1 MGRSRKKTGYRED
14 RDYYYG
20 IFNSETKGRQ
30 RHFLIYKSDLDIKI
44 TQRGRVSRSHLEK
57 EILLDQLW
65 LKKLKELETST
76 PTSKNS
82 AAPKSIRQAFE
93 GYLQIQTPLLSKNS
107 IIHLKAAL
115 SPFVEMFGSEKA
127 IEINIDLISK
137 FTAFLKAKKLRPITI
152 NSYLIQ
158 LGTWLNW
165 LVEQGIILKRPKI
178 KRLKY
183 TKKNPTIYSVEDC
196 KKIEFYISRKIKE
209 GGRYQKRWA
218 LVFRFFMLARYTG
231 ARGGELVHLKWEQ
244 INLIEKTITIKET
257 ENQQVKGGEERVVQI
272 GSVLYQYLMS
282 LQRQAEGYFLKSEGV
297 SPFWSELDPITRT
310 FKKINKELGILQD
323 PSPTHGFRYTLATE
337 LLTKGVPLVDVQKI
351 LGHKKVETTMIYF
364 NNTQLET
371 KNAMELVGG

>member
-1 MGRSRKKTGYRED
+1 VGRSRKKIGYRAD
-14 RDYYYG
+14 RKYYYG
-20 IFNSETKGRQ
+20 IFDSENGRV
-30 RHFLIYKSDLDIKI
+30 RHFLINESDLIVKT
-44 TQRGRVSRSHLEK
+44 TQRGRVARSLLEK
-57 EILLDQLW
+57 DILLEQLW
-65 LKKLKELETST
+65 LKKLKELETKEKAVAQP
-76 PTSKNS
+76 PT
-82 AAPKSIRQAFE
+82 KSIRQVFQI
-93 GYLQIQTPLLSKNS
+93 YLKIQTPLLSKNS
-107 IIHLKAAL
+107 IIHLKASL
-115 SPFVEMFGSEKA
+115 CPFVEMFGDQEA
-127 IEINIDLISK
+127 IDLNIDLISK
-137 FTAFLKAKKLRPITI
+137 FTAFLKAKQLRPITI

-196 KKIEFYISRKIKE
+196 KKIESYISRKIKE

-282 LQRQAEGYFLKSEGV
+282 LQRQAEGHFLKSEGV

-351 LGHKKVETTMIYF
+351 LGHKKIETTMIYF

-371 KNAMELVGG
+371 KDAMELVGE